1 MCCTRNF
8 QQREANLCFGEL
20 WLQQCNCAALNSPRL
35 SKCRKTDWTAQ
46 ILTVKRVVWWRLILS
61 YNLGNLDVLAS
72 LFEQP
77 SCRPSSHTVSCSEK
91 QVKTNWCEKWQSDYQ
106 ERMIAK
112 LFVNVFFNTC
122 SGRSRAVHI
131 QSSLSERARWYS
143 GSRLYDFACFSFSC
157 WVRLLQDNSATIS
170 IRHRKYIREHSE
182 ARICHETRLEVL
194 LNGRRVKMNTE
205 TPGGLLE

>member
-1 MCCTRNF
+1 MF
-8 QQREANLCFGEL
+8 
-20 WLQQCNCAALNSPRL
+20 WLHFWAAVMSSIIPYCQLF
-35 SKCRKTDWTAQ
+35 RKTGENQLMWKV
-46 ILTVKRVVWWRLILS
+46 TVWLS
-61 YNLGNLDVLAS
+61 GENDCKIV
-72 LFEQP
+72 
-77 SCRPSSHTVSCSEK
+77 
-91 QVKTNWCEKWQSDYQ
+91 
-106 ERMIAK
+106 
-112 LFVNVFFNTC
+112 VNVFFNTC

-170 IRHRKYIREHSE
+170 FRHRKYIREHSE